1 MIKSMTAFARAEAGD
16 ALRSVVAEIRSYN
29 SRHLDLA
36 LRLPSAYA
44 GLEDKVKGLVAAAV
58 TRGRVEVRLQIEA
71 KTEEAVVFAVNAPR
85 AVAYHRALT
94 ELKKLV
100 NIDAPVTLE
109 QLVGI
114 GDMIKPAEGENDV
127 SSFWPLIEESL
138 GRALSDLDTMRRREG
153 EFIAADI
160 GQRIDGIAYILEQ
173 IETAASGLLE
183 KYRDRLQ
190 ERITT
195 LTDGIIAIDGDRII
209 QEAAISGHSVIN
221 RQFSRNSGNDTA
233 ILPAVIAIGW
243 KSGFCCLINTAPS
256 DCDAA
261 LITVP
266 VTPRMVA
273 VEIEMPSMKTTLSP
287 IKPMAIPV
295 SLIPDKDESF
305 SIRLAIT
312 LVMIGDR
319 PKTRDIQP
327 LGICCALQ

>member
-16 ALRSVVAEIRSYN
+16 ALRSVVVEIRSYN
-29 SRHLDLA
+29 SRHLDLV

-44 GLEDKVKGLVAAAV
+44 GLEDKVKGLVAADVA
-58 TRGRVEVRLQIEA
+58 RGRVEVRLQIEA

-173 IETAASGLLE
+173 VETAASGLLE

-190 ERITT
+190 ERITA

-209 QEAAISGHSVIN
+209 QEAAILAERSDITEEIVRAASHLAQFRSLMLAEEPAGRKLNFLMQELN
-221 RQFSRNSGNDTA
+221 REFNTIGSKTDTSA
-233 ILPAVIAIGW
+233 IAH
-243 KSGFCCLINTAPS
+243 
-256 DCDAA
+256 
-261 LITVP
+261 
-266 VTPRMVA
+266 MVVDVKA
-273 VEIEMPSMKTTLSP
+273 ELEKIREQVQNVE
-287 IKPMAIPV
+287 
-295 SLIPDKDESF
+295 
-305 SIRLAIT
+305 
-312 LVMIGDR
+312 
-319 PKTRDIQP
+319 
-327 LGICCALQ
+327 

>member
-16 ALRSVVAEIRSYN
+16 ALRSVVVEIRSYN
-29 SRHLDLA
+29 SRHLDLF

-44 GLEDKVKGLVAAAV
+44 GLEDKVKGLVAADVA
-58 TRGRVEVRLQIEA
+58 RGRVEVRLQIEA
-71 KTEEAVVFAVNAPR
+71 KTEAAVVFAVNAPR
-85 AVAYHRALT
+85 AVAYHRART

-173 IETAASGLLE
+173 VETAASGLLE

-190 ERITT
+190 ERITA

-209 QEAAISGHSVIN
+209 QEAAILAERSDITEEIVRAASHLAQFRSLMLAEEPAGRKLNFLMQELN
-221 RQFSRNSGNDTA
+221 REFNTIGSKTDTSA
-233 ILPAVIAIGW
+233 IAH
-243 KSGFCCLINTAPS
+243 
-256 DCDAA
+256 
-261 LITVP
+261 
-266 VTPRMVA
+266 MVVDVKA
-273 VEIEMPSMKTTLSP
+273 ELEKIREQVQNVE
-287 IKPMAIPV
+287 
-295 SLIPDKDESF
+295 
-305 SIRLAIT
+305 
-312 LVMIGDR
+312 
-319 PKTRDIQP
+319 
-327 LGICCALQ
+327 

>member
-16 ALRSVVAEIRSYN
+16 ALRSVVVEIRSYN
-29 SRHLDLA
+29 SRHLDLV
-36 LRLPSAYA
+36 LRLPSVYA
-44 GLEDKVKGLVAAAV
+44 GLEDKVKALVAVAV
-58 TRGRVEVRLQIEA
+58 ARGRVEVRLQIEA

-173 IETAASGLLE
+173 VETAASGLLE

-190 ERITT
+190 ERITA

-209 QEAAISGHSVIN
+209 QEAAILAERSDITEEIVRAASHLAQFRSLMLAEEPAGRKLNFLMQELN
-221 RQFSRNSGNDTA
+221 REFNTIGSKTDTSA
-233 ILPAVIAIGW
+233 IAH
-243 KSGFCCLINTAPS
+243 
-256 DCDAA
+256 
-261 LITVP
+261 
-266 VTPRMVA
+266 MVVDVKA
-273 VEIEMPSMKTTLSP
+273 ELEKIREQVQNVE
-287 IKPMAIPV
+287 
-295 SLIPDKDESF
+295 
-305 SIRLAIT
+305 
-312 LVMIGDR
+312 
-319 PKTRDIQP
+319 
-327 LGICCALQ
+327 

>member
-1 MIKSMTAFARAEAGD
+1 MIKSMTAFARTEAGD
-16 ALRSVVAEIRSYN
+16 ALRSVVVEIRSYN
-29 SRHLDLA
+29 SRHLDFV
-36 LRLPSAYA
+36 LRLPSVYA
-44 GLEDKVKGLVAAAV
+44 GLEDKVKALVAVAV
-58 TRGRVEVRLQIEA
+58 ARGRVEVRLQIEA

-127 SSFWPLIEESL
+127 SSFWSLIEESL

-173 IETAASGLLE
+173 VETAASGLLE

-190 ERITT
+190 ERITA

-209 QEAAISGHSVIN
+209 QEAAILAERSDITEEIVRAASHLAQFRSLMLAEEPAGRKLNFLMQELN
-221 RQFSRNSGNDTA
+221 REFNTIGSKTDTSA
-233 ILPAVIAIGW
+233 IAH
-243 KSGFCCLINTAPS
+243 
-256 DCDAA
+256 
-261 LITVP
+261 
-266 VTPRMVA
+266 MVVDVKA
-273 VEIEMPSMKTTLSP
+273 ELEKIREQVQNVE
-287 IKPMAIPV
+287 
-295 SLIPDKDESF
+295 
-305 SIRLAIT
+305 
-312 LVMIGDR
+312 
-319 PKTRDIQP
+319 
-327 LGICCALQ
+327 

>member
-58 TRGRVEVRLQIEA
+58 ARGRVEVRLQIEA

-173 IETAASGLLE
+173 VETAASGLLE

-190 ERITT
+190 ERITA

-209 QEAAISGHSVIN
+209 QEAAILAERSDITEEIVRAASHLVQFRSLMLAEEPAGRKLNFLMQELN
-221 RQFSRNSGNDTA
+221 REFNTIGSKTDTSA
-233 ILPAVIAIGW
+233 IAH
-243 KSGFCCLINTAPS
+243 
-256 DCDAA
+256 
-261 LITVP
+261 
-266 VTPRMVA
+266 MVVDVKA
-273 VEIEMPSMKTTLSP
+273 ELEKIREQVQNVE
-287 IKPMAIPV
+287 
-295 SLIPDKDESF
+295 
-305 SIRLAIT
+305 
-312 LVMIGDR
+312 
-319 PKTRDIQP
+319 
-327 LGICCALQ
+327 